1 VVINLRRQ
9 EEKMSAR
16 KSIDVGVD
24 ATDRSFLQN
33 AGSTILSLDNPANA
47 DGTIDFIAV
56 FAKQNIT
63 DLVVGTFFLAN
74 GTNYQCRDSESIGDI
89 ASGQMFTCSGL
100 DIAVK
105 AGDVIGAWWASGFLA
120 IDASGY
126 AGCMYA
132 DGKHI
137 DQGDQASYSLKAGAA
152 ISLYGT
158 G

>member
-1 VVINLRRQ
+1 
-9 EEKMSAR
+9 MSAR
-16 KSIDVGVD
+16 KVITVGINAIDR
-24 ATDRSFLQN
+24 AFLQN
-33 AGSTILSLDNPANA
+33 AKSTILSLDNPANA
-47 DGTIDFIAV
+47 DGIIDMVAV

-63 DLVVGTFFLAN
+63 DLIVGTFFLVK
-74 GTNYQCRDSESIGDI
+74 GTTYQCRDSESIGDI
-89 ASGQMFTCSGL
+89 ASGNMSTCSGL

-120 IDASGY
+120 IDTSGH

-137 DQGDQASYSLKAGAA
+137 NPGDQASYSLKAGAS

>member
-1 VVINLRRQ
+1 
-9 EEKMSAR
+9 MSAR
-16 KSIDVGVD
+16 ETVDVGVN
-24 ATDRSFLQN
+24 AIDRAFLQN
-33 AGSTILSLDNPANA
+33 AVSTILSLDNPANA
-47 DGTIDFIAV
+47 DGMIDLVAA

-63 DLVVGTFFLAN
+63 DLVVGTFFLVD
-74 GTNYQCRDSESIGDI
+74 GTTYQCRDSESIGDV
-89 ASGQMFTCSGL
+89 ASGHMFTCSGL

-120 IDASGY
+120 IDHSGY

-137 DQGDQASYSLKAGAA
+137 NPGDKTSYSPKAGAA